1 MVQRDQVMWHKLNQ
15 LNLLAN
21 FLYVLAIGLLLYGS
35 AATIVRL
42 PIFPIHELK
51 IKGLIR
57 HVNRQQV
64 QLIVAEHL
72 NGNFFTLD
80 LIKTR
85 DAFEKLPWVRK
96 VSVRRR
102 WPSTLSV
109 EIEEHQVL
117 ARWGENALVN
127 THSELFYA
135 ASDASLPVFNGANGD
150 VKVIVENYLDF
161 ENTLNKVDMKIVQI
175 TLSQRRAWEI
185 KTDKQLQISLGREDM
200 QKRLQKFSTAYRT
213 VLSHLKTN
221 IQYADLRYTN
231 GFSVRKG
238 KKLSMQVSPIH
249 AINGADLGRKREL
262 A

>member
-1 MVQRDQVMWHKLNQ
+1 MWHKPNQ

-21 FLYVLAIGLLLYGS
+21 FLYVLAIGLLLHS
-35 AATIVRL
+35 LAAAIVRL
-42 PIFPIHELK
+42 PIFPIYAVNVN
-51 IKGLIR
+51 GLIK

-72 NGNFFTLD
+72 RGNFFTLD

-135 ASDASLPVFNGANGD
+135 VSDASLPVFNGANGD

-161 ENTLNKVDMKIVQI
+161 ENTMNNVDMKIVQI

-185 KTDKQLQISLGREDM
+185 STDKQLLISLGSED
-200 QKRLQKFSTAYRT
+200 KLERLQRFSSAYRT

-221 IQYADLRYTN
+221 IRYADLRYPN
-231 GFSVRKG
+231 GFAIRKG
-238 KKLSMQVSPIH
+238 KKLSMQVPSIRPS
-249 AINGADLGRKREL
+249 NNEELGRKREL

>member
-1 MVQRDQVMWHKLNQ
+1 MWHKPNQ

-21 FLYVLAIGLLLYGS
+21 FLYVLAIGLLLYGL
-35 AATIVRL
+35 AAAIVRL
-42 PIFPIHELK
+42 PIFPIHEVK
-51 IKGLIR
+51 VNGVIE

-72 NGNFFTLD
+72 KGNFFTLD

-135 ASDASLPVFNGANGD
+135 ASDANLPVFNGANGD
-150 VKVIVENYLDF
+150 VKEIVENYLGF
-161 ENTLNKVDMKIVQI
+161 EHTLNNVEMKIVKI

-185 KTDKQLQISLGREDM
+185 KTDKQLLISLGRVDM
-200 QKRLQKFSTAYRT
+200 QERLQKFSTAYRT
-213 VLSHLKTN
+213 VLGHLKTN
-221 IQYADLRYTN
+221 IQYADLRYPN
-231 GFSVRKG
+231 GFAVRKG
-238 KKLSMQVSPIH
+238 KKLSMQVPPIR
-249 AINGADLGRKREL
+249 ANNGAELGITREL